1 MSKVFIGVGHGG
13 VDSGAV
19 GLNGIKEKDLNLAIA
34 QYARAELERNG
45 VQVLM
50 SRYKDEN
57 DSLADEIK
65 ECNSYAPDLAI
76 DFHNNAG
83 GGDGF
88 EAYHYRKG
96 GTSKELAL
104 NIEREVLAIGQN
116 SRGCKVKLN
125 GLGTDYFGFIRKTNA
140 PAVLCEF
147 AFVDTK
153 DVYII
158 DTPAEQQVIGI
169 AAAKGILKTLG
180 ITWKAHKMGRWCV
193 GNFNPNTKDRAD
205 VKAHLEGLR
214 KIGYGVW
221 YEEI

>member
-13 VDSGAV
+13 LDSGAI
-19 GLNGIKEKDLNLAIA
+19 GLNGIYEKDINLAIA
-34 QYARAELERNG
+34 LSARKELERHG

-57 DSLADEIK
+57 DSLKDEIK
-65 ECNSYAPDLAI
+65 ECNAYKPDLAI

-88 EAYHYRKG
+88 EAFRSVYG
-96 GTSKELAL
+96 GKSTILAK
-104 NIEREVLAIGQN
+104 NIEAEVMAIGQN
-116 SRGCKVKLN
+116 SRGVKTKLQN
-125 GLGTDYFGFIRKTNA
+125 DGRDWFGFVRQTNC

-153 DVYII
+153 DVEIV
-158 DTPAEQQVIGI
+158 DTPQEQKAMGI

-180 ITWKAHKMGRWCV
+180 IKWIAPKIDYSYIWVGKFTSKAA
-193 GNFNPNTKDRAD
+193 AD
-205 VKAHLEGLR
+205 KASKEITGL
-214 KIGYGVW
+214 GY
-221 YEEI
+221 Y